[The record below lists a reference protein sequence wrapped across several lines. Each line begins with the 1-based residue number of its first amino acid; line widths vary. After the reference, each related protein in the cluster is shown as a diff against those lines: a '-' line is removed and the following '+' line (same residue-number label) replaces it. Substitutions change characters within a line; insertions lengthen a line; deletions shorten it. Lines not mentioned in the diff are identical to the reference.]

1 MIHTEHPQS
10 LFNTATY
17 IFIYVNAQSDSEV
30 ILGDSA
36 IIEKAAL

>member
-1 MIHTEHPQS
+1 MIHTEHTEHTQS

-36 IIEKAAL
+36 II